1 MQFLIKRHVSHEVR
15 SLNRILEIGKT
26 AYHDRQR
33 RALVR
38 LDGGDERIKAALFVP
53 SLLSTPAL
61 SRKYPDRCFT
71 TEEVFPRHLVIDK
84 NFLFSWES
92 I

>member
-1 MQFLIKRHVSHEVR
+1 M
-15 SLNRILEIGKT
+15 
-26 AYHDRQR
+26 
-33 RALVR
+33 R
-38 LDGGDERIKAALFVP
+38 LDGGDERIKAAVFVP

-71 TEEVFPRHLVIDK
+71 TEEVFSRHLVIDK
-84 NFLFSWES
+84 SFLFMGEYMKKDFVSQEDYDYK